1 MLDINDTLANV
12 RELQTML
19 RVLSIFDTRIPP
31 LVSDGVL
38 GEATVDAVRAFQ
50 SAYGL
55 VPTGEVDCITWDTL
69 TAAYNS
75 TLLLQER
82 GNAVYPLVHPEILA
96 SLPLSVPLVEIVQVL
111 LRAVSTHIGF
121 STPVDITG
129 RYDEGTASAIAL
141 LQGLYGL
148 ETTGALDLPTWNVLA
163 ATYNLEM
170 QKLASRPPIKD
181 PV

>member
-1 MLDINDTLANV
+1 M
-12 RELQTML
+12 
-19 RVLSIFDTRIPP
+19 
-31 LVSDGVL
+31 
-38 GEATVDAVRAFQ
+38 
-50 SAYGL
+50 
-55 VPTGEVDCITWDTL
+55 
-69 TAAYNS
+69 
-75 TLLLQER
+75 
-82 GNAVYPLVHPEILA
+82 
-96 SLPLSVPLVEIVQVL
+96 PLVEIVQVL

-148 ETTGALDLPTWNVLA
+148 ETTGALDLPTGNVLA